1 MSKPVVPVSGR
12 SPHIV
17 VIGAGFGGIAV
28 ARALP
33 KDANVTIVDQH
44 NYQTF
49 LPLLYQVAS
58 SGLAADQIAYPVR
71 AALRGTS
78 ANFRLGTA
86 QRVDA
91 ANQLVKLADGTDL
104 HYDHLILAAGSV
116 TNDYGVSGVSEFAF
130 GMKSL
135 KEALTIR
142 ATFLRRFEEL
152 ASAIDDGRKVE
163 PLSVVIIG
171 GGPTGVEMAGAL
183 AELSAGPLAKDRKDA
198 ASMISVELIELGDR
212 ILSTFAP
219 ALSARAAKDLES
231 LGVRIHLNTSVQSVS
246 EREIGVAGAT
256 SIPANLT
263 IWAAGVRGVDLGS
276 VEGAVGANGRL
287 RVDETLRIDGS
298 KNIWVIG
305 DLAGALGPDGRP
317 LPMVAPVAIQQG
329 RHVAR
334 QITGLQRGADIEHF
348 VYKDKGSMATIGRHK
363 AIVETKRLHFGGF
376 VAWFAWLGLHLVQ
389 LMGGR
394 NRVGTLADWSWNYLT
409 FDRGNR
415 HIIDVE

>member
-1 MSKPVVPVSGR
+1 MPKQVVPASQR

-33 KDANVTIVDQH
+33 KDANVTVVDQH

-86 QRVDA
+86 KRVDA
-91 ANQLVKLADGTDL
+91 VNQVVKLADGTDL

-152 ASAIDDGRKVE
+152 ASAIDDGREVV
-163 PLSVVIIG
+163 PLSVVVIG

-183 AELSAGPLAKDRKDA
+183 AELAAGPLAKDRNDA

-219 ALSARAAKDLES
+219 ELSDRAAKDLGS
-231 LGVRIHLNTSVQSVS
+231 LGVRIHLNTPVESVS
-246 EREIGVAGAT
+246 EHAIGVAGAP

-276 VEGAVGANGRL
+276 VSGAVSANGRL
-287 RVDETLRIDGS
+287 IVDETLRIGGAD
-298 KNIWVIG
+298 NIWVIG
-305 DLAGALGPDGRP
+305 DLSGAIGPGGRP

-329 RHVAR
+329 RHVAA
-334 QITGLQRGADIEHF
+334 QITALKRGKAVEPF
-348 VYKDKGSMATIGRHK
+348 LYKDKGSMATIGRHK
-363 AIVETKRLHFGGF
+363 AIVETKHLHFVGF

>member
-1 MSKPVVPVSGR
+1 MHQQIIPASQR

-33 KDANVTIVDQH
+33 KDANVTVVDQH

-58 SGLAADQIAYPVR
+58 SGLAADQIAHPVR
-71 AALRGTS
+71 TALRGTS

-91 ANQLVKLADGTDL
+91 VNQVVKFADGTDL

-116 TNDYGVSGVSEFAF
+116 TNDYGVRGVSEFAF
-130 GMKSL
+130 GMKTL

-152 ASAIDDGRKVE
+152 ASVIDDGREVV
-163 PLSVVIIG
+163 PLSVVVIG

-183 AELSAGPLAKDRKDA
+183 AELAAGPLAKDRKDA

-219 ALSARAAKDLES
+219 ELSDRAAKDLGS
-231 LGVRIHLNTSVQSVS
+231 LGVRIHLNTPVESVG
-246 EREIGVAGAT
+246 EHAIGIAGAP

-276 VEGAVGANGRL
+276 VGGAVSANGRL
-287 RVDETLRIDGS
+287 VVDETLRIGGAE
-298 KNIWVIG
+298 NIWVIG
-305 DLAGALGPDGRP
+305 DLSGAIGPGGRP

-329 RHVAR
+329 RHVAA
-334 QITGLQRGADIEHF
+334 QITALKRGKTVEPF
-348 VYKDKGSMATIGRHK
+348 VYHDKGSMATIGRHK
-363 AIVETKRLHFGGF
+363 AIVETKHLHFGGF

-394 NRVGTLADWSWNYLT
+394 NRVGTLAEWSWNYLT

>member
-1 MSKPVVPVSGR
+1 MPTSVLPESQR

-71 AALRGTS
+71 GALRGTS

-86 QRVDA
+86 QGVDA
-91 ANQLVKLADGTDL
+91 ANQVVKLADGTDL

-163 PLSVVIIG
+163 PLSVVVIG
-171 GGPTGVEMAGAL
+171 AHFHEKVHVMKSYGGVYAIRLTVENVGN
-183 AELSAGPLAKDRKDA
+183 SAGSESCVVGVRAHGYGKVNGEVPWMRKATAHSGLVQPGKRKTVTIRTDPWEWKA
-198 ASMISVELIELGDR
+198 LDVVELGDC
-212 ILSTFAP
+212 S
-219 ALSARAAKDLES
+219 SS
-231 LGVRIHLNTSVQSVS
+231 
-246 EREIGVAGAT
+246 
-256 SIPANLT
+256 
-263 IWAAGVRGVDLGS
+263 
-276 VEGAVGANGRL
+276 
-287 RVDETLRIDGS
+287 
-298 KNIWVIG
+298 
-305 DLAGALGPDGRP
+305 
-317 LPMVAPVAIQQG
+317 
-329 RHVAR
+329 
-334 QITGLQRGADIEHF
+334 
-348 VYKDKGSMATIGRHK
+348 
-363 AIVETKRLHFGGF
+363 
-376 VAWFAWLGLHLVQ
+376 
-389 LMGGR
+389 
-394 NRVGTLADWSWNYLT
+394 
-409 FDRGNR
+409 
-415 HIIDVE
+415 